1 MAKAKAKSVYNQYG
15 KQAASRASSHP
26 SNIHST
32 IHMQTCRQTLT
43 KTQANKQAL
52 NLNFNF
58 NQPGPSLNPKPGIR
72 HCIKQ
77 RHVACMRHALC
88 QAVPVSN
95 NDLQSVTVTHHM
107 PTCFIMVMIIIMDRH
122 VLDPWIPWIE
132 HPNDHPNSR
141 PTEAAQ
147 CLLFATPTPQV
158 LQATLRW
165 RGQNSALH
173 CSASLSKACNALGWR
188 WQSLAATG
196 RRLRWASGH
205 SRNSRGLSSGPS
217 LGWLCLCVL
226 VTLVVLRI
234 STSFGSCNWA
244 RAPPLS

>member
-1 MAKAKAKSVYNQYG
+1 M
-15 KQAASRASSHP
+15 
-26 SNIHST
+26 
-32 IHMQTCRQTLT
+32 
-43 KTQANKQAL
+43 
-52 NLNFNF
+52 
-58 NQPGPSLNPKPGIR
+58 
-72 HCIKQ
+72 
-77 RHVACMRHALC
+77 
-88 QAVPVSN
+88 SN
-95 NDLQSVTVTHHM
+95 NDLQSVTVTHHT

-141 PTEAAQ
+141 PTEAARR
-147 CLLFATPTPQV
+147 LLFATPTPQV

-165 RGQNSALH
+165 RGQNSALR

-205 SRNSRGLSSGPS
+205 SRGLSSGPS

-244 RAPPLS
+244 RLLLFRDFFSQLLSDMSQSAESAMWSVGLLSPCAAWPDHVPGFRDHEPSPSPIAIPELVPAPPVQNKQKPKTAGAWLSSG